1 MDSLFISKQ
10 PIIGHLESEPRA
22 VPSRNGVVVFITAQ
36 LFFLQSVNSVSPQ
49 VPIVLA
55 ACRRFEM
62 VRASSNHCKKYCNF
76 TLFPSVEIF
85 WQSTVSNWF
94 PAIWLYLSTVFPH
107 QKIRWNYGIF
117 CSERL
122 VMMRIRLS
130 EIR

>member
-85 WQSTVSNWF
+85 
-94 PAIWLYLSTVFPH
+94 
-107 QKIRWNYGIF
+107 
-117 CSERL
+117 
-122 VMMRIRLS
+122 
-130 EIR
+130 